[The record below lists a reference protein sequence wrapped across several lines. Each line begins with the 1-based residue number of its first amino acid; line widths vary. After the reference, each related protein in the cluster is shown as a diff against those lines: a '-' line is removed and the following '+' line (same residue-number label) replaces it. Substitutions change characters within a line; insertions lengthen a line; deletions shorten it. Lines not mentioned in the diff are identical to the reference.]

1 MPIPVTNLALS
12 GTSPIETYFAVRRAL
27 RCETPPKLVV
37 IAHGPLK
44 FSSDS
49 DYWASFAPQRLS

>member
-1 MPIPVTNLALS
+1 MTNFAPS
-12 GTSPIETYFAVRRAL
+12 GTTPIETYFARGE
-27 RCETPPKLVV
+27 RCAARLTPKLVM

-49 DYWASFAPQRLS
+49 DYWAFCRRPGS